1 MSSAQNV
8 GAAPAVRRGRR
19 RRAQALE
26 RVLGTP
32 ALFATAYG
40 NVGSSIYYAL
50 GLVAGIALGLTPLV
64 FVISGLIFAATAA
77 TYAEGTVRYP
87 EAGGSSSFARHAFN
101 ELVSF
106 GAAWAQM
113 LNYIITIAISAF
125 FVPHYLSIFWGPLR
139 ENPWDIVGGAAV
151 VIVLVLL
158 NIVGISE
165 AARLNIFLAVI
176 DFATQLLLVVIGFA
190 LVFHPHVVFSSN
202 LHWGVAP
209 TWSQFF
215 LAVPI
220 AMIAYTGIETVSNLA
235 EEARDPPRD
244 IPRSI
249 RWVAGAVFAIY
260 FTLPL
265 IALSALPV
273 RKTVDGYQTLL
284 GLPPEDGGFKNDPVL
299 GLVENLGLHGRVHDA
314 AKIYVG
320 VLAATILFIA
330 TNAGVIG
337 ASRIT
342 YAMAS
347 YRQLPEVFRRLH
359 QKFKTPWLSLVV
371 FAGLVSIL
379 VLLPG
384 QTDFLGDMYAFGA
397 MLSFTIAHVAIVAL
411 RVRTRG
417 DAEAFKAWPNLRV
430 GGVDWPLFA
439 LFGALGTGLAWI
451 VVVLQKPGPRWAG
464 LGWLV
469 LGLIVYFAYRRFS
482 VREPVTATLRAPV
495 IIGPA
500 IALEYRNIL
509 VPVKPGRPS
518 EEAIDLA
525 CRLAADRG
533 ASIGAVSVVVI
544 PLELPLDTRLEEEE
558 QRAYEALDAAAA
570 IAELYGVNVTERLVR
585 ARHAGRAI
593 VDEATRRH
601 SEIIVMGS
609 PRAHGRS
616 AVFSDTVD
624 FVLKHAPCRVM
635 VAAGRRAA

>member
-1 MSSAQNV
+1 VSTPTTPQ
-8 GAAPAVRRGRR
+8 RRSR
-19 RRAQALE
+19 RRAQRLE

-139 ENPWDIVGGAAV
+139 ENPWDIVGGV
-151 VIVLVLL
+151 VVVVVLVLL
-158 NIVGISE
+158 NIVGIQE
-165 AARLNIFLAVI
+165 AARLNIFLAVV
-176 DFATQLLLVVIGFA
+176 DFATQLLLVIVGFA
-190 LVFHPHVVFSSN
+190 LIFDPHIIFSAN
-202 LHWGVAP
+202 IHWGVAP
-209 TWSQFF
+209 TWQHFF
-215 LAVPI
+215 LAIPI

-249 RWVAGAVFAIY
+249 SWVAAAVFAIY

-273 RKTVDGYQTLL
+273 QKTVHGYQTLL
-284 GLPPEDGGFKNDPVL
+284 GLPPGQGGFQNDPVL
-299 GLVENLGLHGRVHDA
+299 GLVEHLGLHGSVLST
-314 AKIYVG
+314 AKVYVG
-320 VLAATILFIA
+320 ILAATILFIA

-359 QKFKTPWLSLVV
+359 PRFKTPWLSLVV
-371 FAGLVSIL
+371 FAGVIPII
-379 VLLPG
+379 VLIPG
-384 QTDFLGDMYAFGA
+384 RTTFLGDMYAFGA
-397 MLSFTIAHVAIVAL
+397 MLSFTIAHVSVIAL
-411 RVRTRG
+411 RMHTRD
-417 DAEAFKAWPNLRV
+417 DAEAFKLRPSLRV
-430 GGVDWPLFA
+430 RGVDWPLFA
-439 LFGALGTGLAWI
+439 IFGAIGTGIAWL
-451 VVVLQKPGPRWAG
+451 VVVVQKPGPRWAG

-469 LGLIVYFAYRRFS
+469 VGLLGYVVYRRLILRAS
-482 VREPVTATLRAPV
+482 LTETMRAPV
-495 IIGPA
+495 IIGPGA
-500 IALEYRNIL
+500 ALEYRNIL
-509 VPVKPGRPS
+509 VPVKPGRAS
-518 EEAIDLA
+518 EEAIDFA
-525 CRLAADRG
+525 ARLATERR
-533 ASIGAVSVVVI
+533 ASIVALAVIVV
-544 PLELPLDTRLEEEE
+544 PLELPLDSDLPAEEK
-558 QRAYEALDAAAA
+558 RADVALDAANA
-570 IAELYGVNVTERLVR
+570 IAELYGVNVIERLVR
-585 ARHAGRAI
+585 ARSAGRAV
-593 VDEATRRH
+593 VDEATRRQ
-601 SEIIVMGS
+601 SEIIVMGA
-609 PRAHGRS
+609 PRAERREG
-616 AVFSDTVD
+616 VLSDTVD

-635 VAAGRRAA
+635 VAAGRKAA